1 METRTLDAIVEEI
14 KLTKKEFKI
23 TPRFL
28 FKQRGYERRTLHNCS
43 AVDKY
48 LEENFLEVVPH
59 YNEVWMIIPLS

>member
-28 FKQRGYERRTLHNCS
+28 FKQRGYE
-43 AVDKY
+43 
-48 LEENFLEVVPH
+48 
-59 YNEVWMIIPLS
+59 LSNIA